1 MQTTVENTEKHTVK
15 LTVEIP
21 PDEYSKELDAT
32 YKSIANQVK
41 IPGFRKGKVPKQI
54 IDAQI
59 GREVVR
65 DEFLEHAV
73 PQYYRQAV
81 SEQDLAPIAD
91 PEIDLEGFA
100 DDAPLVFTAVVE
112 VRPRLELSE
121 SDYSGLKVTKP
132 SAQVAESDVDE
143 WIDRLR
149 ERFAELEPADRPVID
164 GDFVTIDVKALAGD
178 EEIDG
183 LTRTDYLYFVGSGE
197 FGPALDE
204 QLAGTKPGDILK
216 VTEEM
221 GPGAGE
227 ALAGATAD
235 LTVLV
240 KDVKARKLPE
250 ADDDFAK
257 TASEFDTIDQLRDDL
272 RTRLGE
278 MKERENAATVRDRVL
293 DAMIDSIE
301 VDIPDTL
308 IDDETEH
315 RVASAG
321 ERAQRAGVTLD
332 DLLEAQGWDEA
343 RLRED
348 SRDHAIRA
356 IKADLAL
363 EGVARAE
370 TIEVNADELG
380 TEITSLAEAY
390 GRDPKELAKQLE
402 RTGQIVTLAGDII
415 RGKALDLLVERA
427 DIEAEEPVEGPAE
440 GPEGIDGTAEAE
452 PTEGGP
458 ETETEPETET
468 SDDAEETT

>member
-1 MQTTVENTEKHTVK
+1 METTIETTEKHTVK
-15 LTVEIP
+15 LTVEIA
-21 PDEYSKELDAT
+21 PDEYEKELDAT
-32 YKSIANQVK
+32 YRSIANQVK

-91 PEIDLEGFA
+91 PEIDLEGFT
-100 DDAPLVFTAVVE
+100 DDSPLVFTATVE
-112 VRPRLELSE
+112 VRPRLELTE
-121 SDYSGLKVTKP
+121 ADYTGLKVTKP
-132 SAQVAESDVDE
+132 AVTVTEADVDE

-149 ERFAELEPADRPVID
+149 ERFAELEPAERPVIE
-164 GDFVTIDVKALAGD
+164 GDFVTIDVKAIAGGD
-178 EEIDG
+178 EIDG

-197 FGPALDE
+197 FGADLDA
-204 QLAGTKPGDILK
+204 QLLGTKPGEMLK
-216 VTEEM
+216 VSEEM
-221 GPGAGE
+221 GPGAGDE
-227 ALAGATAD
+227 LAGKTAD

-240 KDVKARKLPE
+240 KDVKARRLPE

-257 TASEFDTIDQLRDDL
+257 TASEFDTIEQLREDL
-272 RTRLGE
+272 RARLGE
-278 MKERENAATVRDRVL
+278 TKEREATAAVRDRVL
-293 DAMIDSIE
+293 DAMVDSIE

-315 RVASAG
+315 RVQHAA
-321 ERAQRAGVTLD
+321 ERAERAGLTLD

-348 SRDHAIRA
+348 SRDHAVRA

-370 TIEVNADELG
+370 KIEVTADELG
-380 TEITSLAEAY
+380 AEITSLAGAY
-390 GRDPKELAKQLE
+390 GRDSKELAKQLE

-427 DIEAEEPVEGPAE
+427 EIDDEAPTDEAEAA
-440 GPEGIDGTAEAE
+440 AEAE
-452 PTEGGP
+452 PPTDE
-458 ETETEPETET
+458 
-468 SDDAEETT
+468 AEETP

>member
-1 MQTTVENTEKHTVK
+1 METTVETTEKHTVK
-15 LTVEIP
+15 LTVEIA
-21 PDEYSKELDAT
+21 PDEYSKEMDAT
-32 YKSIANQVK
+32 YRSIANQVK

-91 PEIDLEGFA
+91 PEIDLEGFT
-100 DDAPLVFTAVVE
+100 DDAPLVFTATVE
-112 VRPRLELSE
+112 VRPRLELAE
-121 SDYSGLKVTKP
+121 ADYTGLKVTKP
-132 SAQVAESDVDE
+132 AATVTEADVDE

-149 ERFAELEPADRPVID
+149 ERFAELEPADRPVIE
-164 GDFVTIDVKALAGD
+164 GDFVTIDVKAMSGG

-197 FGPALDE
+197 FGADLDA

-216 VTEEM
+216 ASEEM

-227 ALAGATAD
+227 GLAGNTAD

-240 KDVKARKLPE
+240 KDVKARRLPE

-257 TASEFDTIDQLRDDL
+257 TASEFDTLEQLREDL
-272 RTRLGE
+272 RARLGE
-278 MKERENAATVRDRVL
+278 TKEREATAALRDRVL
-293 DAMIDSIE
+293 DAMVDSIE

-315 RVASAG
+315 RVTHAA
-321 ERAQRAGVTLD
+321 ERAERAGLTLD

-348 SRDHAIRA
+348 SRDHAVRA

-370 TIEVNADELG
+370 KIEVTADELG
-380 TEITSLAEAY
+380 AEITSLAAAY
-390 GRDPKELAKQLE
+390 GRDSKELAKQLE

-427 DIEAEEPVEGPAE
+427 DIDEEAPTDEAEAAA
-440 GPEGIDGTAEAE
+440 DAE
-452 PTEGGP
+452 PATDE
-458 ETETEPETET
+458 
-468 SDDAEETT
+468 SEETT

>member
-15 LTVEIP
+15 LTIEIP
-21 PDEYSKELDAT
+21 PAEYSKELDAT
-32 YKSIANQVK
+32 YRSIANQVK

-73 PQYYRQAV
+73 PQYYRQAL
-81 SEQDLAPIAD
+81 SERDLAPIAD
-91 PEIDLEGFA
+91 PEIDLEGFI
-100 DDAPLVFTAVVE
+100 DDSPLVFTATVE
-112 VRPRLELSE
+112 VRPRLELTQA
-121 SDYSGLKVTKP
+121 DYTGLKVRRP
-132 SAQVAESDVDE
+132 SAEVTDTDIDE

-149 ERFAELEPADRPVID
+149 ERFAELEPADRPALD
-164 GDFVTIDVKALAGD
+164 GDYVTIDVKAVSAD

-197 FGPALDE
+197 FGAALDQ
-204 QLAGTKPGDILK
+204 QLAGATPGDILK
-216 VTEEM
+216 VSEEM
-221 GPGAGE
+221 GDGAGE
-227 ALAGATAD
+227 ALQGKVAD

-240 KDVKARKLPE
+240 KDVKARRLPDV
-250 ADDDFAK
+250 DDDLAK
-257 TASEFDTIDQLRDDL
+257 TASEFDTIEQLRDDL

-278 MKERENAATVRDRVL
+278 MKEREAASTLRDLVL
-293 DAMIDSIE
+293 DAMVESIH

-315 RVASAG
+315 RVAQAG
-321 ERAQRAGVTLD
+321 ERAKRAGLTLD
-332 DLLEAQGWDEA
+332 DLLEAQGWDET

-348 SRDHAIRA
+348 SREHAIRG

-370 TIEVNADELG
+370 KIEVSADDLG
-380 TEITSLAEAY
+380 TEISSLAAAY
-390 GRDPKELAKQLE
+390 GRDSKELARQLE

-427 DIEAEEPVEGPAE
+427 DIETASQEEV
-440 GPEGIDGTAEAE
+440 
-452 PTEGGP
+452 
-458 ETETEPETET
+458 EPELSVEADNDT
-468 SDDAEETT
+468 EETP